1 LFDWVLSRSF
11 SRFLYIVQMKKALT
25 QLHIA
30 VLLAGFTG
38 ILGSLIQLNEIWLVW
53 YRIAITVVT
62 LLLAA
67 LVLKQSIRISF
78 VQCCKLMG
86 IGSIIA
92 LHWVFFYG
100 SIKLSNVSIGLICFA
115 SVGLFT
121 SVFEPLINK
130 VPFAPTEMLLGLMS
144 LCGIYIIFHFDTR
157 YQTGIIM
164 GTLSSILAA
173 IFSVLNKRTVSQTA
187 PRLIQLYEMAGG
199 LLVLSILMPLYLHY
213 FPAGN
218 HIPTLMDIGWLMLLS
233 WACTIWAM
241 DLMLKSLQHISAF
254 TQTLTL
260 NLEPVY
266 GIAMA
271 WLFFKENEQLNT
283 SFYWGFALIA
293 LSVAIQ
299 MYRVNKKSAS
309 ISTH

>member
-1 LFDWVLSRSF
+1 
-11 SRFLYIVQMKKALT
+11 MKKALT

-38 ILGSLIQLNEIWLVW
+38 ILGALIQLNEIWLVW

-67 LVLKQSIRISF
+67 GLLKQSLRIASASAF
-78 VQCCKLMG
+78 RLMG
-86 IGSIIA
+86 IGAIIA

-121 SVFEPLINK
+121 SLLEPLINK
-130 VPFAPTEMLLGLMS
+130 TPFALAEMVLGLIS
-144 LCGIYIIFHFDTR
+144 LLGIYIIFHFDTR
-157 YQTGIIM
+157 YRTGIIM
-164 GTLSSILAA
+164 GTLSSLLAA
-173 IFSVLNKRTVSQTA
+173 IFSVLNKRNVASIA
-187 PRLIQLYEMAGG
+187 PRLMLFYEMAGG
-199 LLVLSILMPLYLHY
+199 VLALTLLMPLYLHY

-218 HIPTLMDIGWLMLLS
+218 SRPTLMDLGWLLILS
-233 WACTIWAM
+233 WACTILAM

-271 WLFFKENEQLNT
+271 WFFFKENQQLNT
-283 SFYWGFALIA
+283 SFYLGFALIA
-293 LSVAIQ
+293 LSVALQ
-299 MYRVNKKSAS
+299 MFRVSRKKSPETAY
-309 ISTH
+309 

>member
-1 LFDWVLSRSF
+1 
-11 SRFLYIVQMKKALT
+11 MKKALT

-38 ILGSLIQLNEIWLVW
+38 ILGALIQLNEIWLVW

-67 LVLKQSIRISF
+67 GLLKQSLRIASASAF
-78 VQCCKLMG
+78 RLMG
-86 IGSIIA
+86 IGAIIA

-121 SVFEPLINK
+121 SLLEPLINK
-130 VPFAPTEMLLGLMS
+130 TPFALAEMVLGLIS
-144 LCGIYIIFHFDTR
+144 LLGIYIIFHFDTR
-157 YQTGIIM
+157 YRTGIIM
-164 GTLSSILAA
+164 GTLSSLLAA
-173 IFSVLNKRTVSQTA
+173 IFSVLNKRSVASIA
-187 PRLIQLYEMAGG
+187 PRLMLFYEMAGG
-199 LLVLSILMPLYLHY
+199 VLALTLLMPLYLHY

-218 HIPTLMDIGWLMLLS
+218 SRPTLMDLGWLLILS
-233 WACTIWAM
+233 WACTILAM

-271 WLFFKENEQLNT
+271 WFFFKENQQLNT
-283 SFYWGFALIA
+283 SFYLGFALIA
-293 LSVAIQ
+293 LSVTLQ
-299 MYRVNKKSAS
+299 MFRVSRKKSPVAS
-309 ISTH
+309 D

>member
-1 LFDWVLSRSF
+1 
-11 SRFLYIVQMKKALT
+11 MKKALT

-38 ILGSLIQLNEIWLVW
+38 ILGALIQLNEIWLVW

-67 LVLKQSIRISF
+67 SLLKQSLRIALASAF
-78 VQCCKLMG
+78 RLMG
-86 IGSIIA
+86 IGAIIA

-121 SVFEPLINK
+121 SLLEPLINK
-130 VPFAPTEMLLGLMS
+130 TPFALAEMMLGLIS
-144 LCGIYIIFHFDTR
+144 LLGIYIIFHFDTR
-157 YQTGIIM
+157 YRTGIIM
-164 GTLSSILAA
+164 GTLSSLLAA
-173 IFSVLNKRTVSQTA
+173 IFSVLNKRNVTSIA
-187 PRLIQLYEMAGG
+187 PRLMLFYEMAGG
-199 LLVLSILMPLYLHY
+199 VLALTMLMPLYLQY

-218 HIPTLMDIGWLMLLS
+218 SSPTLMDLGWLLILS
-233 WACTIWAM
+233 WACTILAM

-271 WLFFKENEQLNT
+271 WFFFKENQQLNA
-283 SFYWGFALIA
+283 SFYLGFALIA
-293 LSVAIQ
+293 LSVALQ
-299 MYRVNKKSAS
+299 MYRVSRKKAPVPSD
-309 ISTH
+309 

>member
-1 LFDWVLSRSF
+1 
-11 SRFLYIVQMKKALT
+11 MKKALT

-38 ILGSLIQLNEIWLVW
+38 ILGALIQLNEIWLVW

-67 LVLKQSIRISF
+67 SLLKQSLRIASASAF
-78 VQCCKLMG
+78 RLMG
-86 IGSIIA
+86 IGAIIA

-121 SVFEPLINK
+121 SLLEPLINK
-130 VPFAPTEMLLGLMS
+130 TPFALAEMVLGLIS
-144 LCGIYIIFHFDTR
+144 LLGIYIIFHFDTR
-157 YQTGIIM
+157 YRTGIIM
-164 GTLSSILAA
+164 GTLSSLLAA
-173 IFSVLNKRTVSQTA
+173 IFSVLNKRNVASIA
-187 PRLIQLYEMAGG
+187 PRLMLFYEMAGG
-199 LLVLSILMPLYLHY
+199 ILALTLLMPLYLHF

-218 HIPTLMDIGWLMLLS
+218 SRPTLIDLGWLLILS
-233 WACTIWAM
+233 WACSILAM

-271 WLFFKENEQLNT
+271 WFFFKENQQLNAI
-283 SFYWGFALIA
+283 FYLGFALIA
-293 LSVAIQ
+293 LSVALQ
-299 MYRVNKKSAS
+299 MYRVSRKKSPVAS
-309 ISTH
+309 D

>member
-1 LFDWVLSRSF
+1 
-11 SRFLYIVQMKKALT
+11 MKKALT
-25 QLHIA
+25 QLHVA

-38 ILGSLIQLNEIWLVW
+38 ILGALIQLNEIWLVW

-67 LVLKQSIRISF
+67 SLLKQSLRIASASAF
-78 VQCCKLMG
+78 RLMG
-86 IGSIIA
+86 IGAIIA

-121 SVFEPLINK
+121 SLLEPLINK
-130 VPFAPTEMLLGLMS
+130 TPFAPAEMLLGLLS
-144 LCGIYIIFHFDTR
+144 LIGIYIIFHFDSR
-157 YQTGIIM
+157 YRTGIIM
-164 GTLSSILAA
+164 GTLSSLLAA
-173 IFSVLNKRTVSQTA
+173 IFSVLNKRNVTSFS
-187 PRLIQLYEMAGG
+187 PRLMLFYEMTGG
-199 LLVLSILMPLYLHY
+199 VLALSLLMPLYLHF

-218 HIPTLMDIGWLMLLS
+218 SKPSLMDFGWLLILS
-233 WACTIWAM
+233 WACTILAM

-271 WLFFKENEQLNT
+271 WFFFKENQQLNT
-283 SFYWGFALIA
+283 SFYLGFALIVI
-293 LSVAIQ
+293 SVALQ
-299 MYRVNKKSAS
+299 MVRVSRKKTPVTAD
-309 ISTH
+309 

>member
-1 LFDWVLSRSF
+1 
-11 SRFLYIVQMKKALT
+11 MKKALT

-38 ILGSLIQLNEIWLVW
+38 ILGALIQLNEIWLVW

-67 LVLKQSIRISF
+67 GLLKQSLRIASTSAF
-78 VQCCKLMG
+78 RLMG
-86 IGSIIA
+86 IGAIIA

-121 SVFEPLINK
+121 SLLEPLINK
-130 VPFAPTEMLLGLMS
+130 TPFALAEMVLGLIS
-144 LCGIYIIFHFDTR
+144 LLGIYIIFHFDTR
-157 YQTGIIM
+157 YRTGIIM
-164 GTLSSILAA
+164 GTLSSLLAA
-173 IFSVLNKRTVSQTA
+173 IFSVLNKRNVASIA
-187 PRLIQLYEMAGG
+187 PRLMLFYEMAGG
-199 LLVLSILMPLYLHY
+199 VLALTLLMPLYLHY

-218 HIPTLMDIGWLMLLS
+218 SRPSPMDLGWLLILS
-233 WACTIWAM
+233 WACTILAM

-271 WLFFKENEQLNT
+271 WFFFKENQQLNT
-283 SFYWGFALIA
+283 SFYLGFALIA
-293 LSVAIQ
+293 LSVALQ
-299 MYRVNKKSAS
+299 MYRVSRKKSRVAS
-309 ISTH
+309 D

>member
-1 LFDWVLSRSF
+1 
-11 SRFLYIVQMKKALT
+11 MKKALT

-38 ILGSLIQLNEIWLVW
+38 ILGALIQLNEIWLVW

-62 LLLAA
+62 LLVAA
-67 LVLKQSIRISF
+67 LFLKQSIRLQINL
-78 VQCCKLMG
+78 VIKLMG

-121 SVFEPLINK
+121 SLLEPLINK
-130 VPFAPTEMLLGLMS
+130 TPFAPAEMVLGLIS
-144 LCGIYIIFHFDTR
+144 LVGIYIIFHFDTR
-157 YQTGIIM
+157 YRTGIIM
-164 GTLSSILAA
+164 GTLSSLLAA
-173 IFSVLNKRTVSQTA
+173 IFSVLNKRNVAFIS
-187 PRLIQLYEMAGG
+187 PRLMQLYEMVGG
-199 LLVLSILMPLYLHY
+199 LLALTLLMPVYLHY
-213 FPAGN
+213 FSAGN
-218 HIPTLMDIGWLMLLS
+218 QIPTRMDIAWLLMLS
-233 WACTIWAM
+233 WACTILAM

-271 WLFFKENEQLNT
+271 WIFFNENEQLTT
-283 SFYWGFALIA
+283 SFYLGFALIA
-293 LSVAIQ
+293 LSVALQ
-299 MYRVNKKSAS
+299 MYRVSRKKSSA
-309 ISTH
+309 TAH

>member
-1 LFDWVLSRSF
+1 
-11 SRFLYIVQMKKALT
+11 MKKALT

-38 ILGSLIQLNEIWLVW
+38 ILGALIQLNEIWLVW

-67 LVLKQSIRISF
+67 GLLKQSLRIASASAF
-78 VQCCKLMG
+78 RLMG
-86 IGSIIA
+86 IGAIIA

-121 SVFEPLINK
+121 SLLEPLINK
-130 VPFAPTEMLLGLMS
+130 TPFALAEMVLGLIS
-144 LCGIYIIFHFDTR
+144 LLGIYIIFHFDTR
-157 YQTGIIM
+157 YRTGIIM
-164 GTLSSILAA
+164 GTFSSLLAA
-173 IFSVLNKRTVSQTA
+173 IFSVLNKRNVASIA
-187 PRLIQLYEMAGG
+187 PRLMLFYEMAGG
-199 LLVLSILMPLYLHY
+199 VLALTLLMPLYLHY

-218 HIPTLMDIGWLMLLS
+218 SRPTLMDLGWLLILS
-233 WACTIWAM
+233 WACTILAM

-271 WLFFKENEQLNT
+271 WFFFKENQQLNT
-283 SFYWGFALIA
+283 SFYLGFALIA
-293 LSVAIQ
+293 LSVALQ
-299 MYRVNKKSAS
+299 MFRVSRKKSPETAD
-309 ISTH
+309 

>member
-1 LFDWVLSRSF
+1 
-11 SRFLYIVQMKKALT
+11 M
-25 QLHIA
+25 
-30 VLLAGFTG
+30 
-38 ILGSLIQLNEIWLVW
+38 IQLNEIWLVW

-67 LVLKQSIRISF
+67 SLLKQSLRIASAPAF
-78 VQCCKLMG
+78 RLMG
-86 IGSIIA
+86 IGAIIA

-121 SVFEPLINK
+121 SLLEPLINK
-130 VPFAPTEMLLGLMS
+130 TPFALAEMVLGLIS
-144 LCGIYIIFHFDTR
+144 LLGIYIIFHFDTR
-157 YQTGIIM
+157 YRTGIIM
-164 GTLSSILAA
+164 GTFSSLLAA
-173 IFSVLNKRTVSQTA
+173 IFSVLNKRNVASIA
-187 PRLIQLYEMAGG
+187 PRLMLFYEMAGG
-199 LLVLSILMPLYLHY
+199 VLALTLLMPLYIHY

-218 HIPTLMDIGWLMLLS
+218 SKPTLMDLGWLLILS
-233 WACTIWAM
+233 WACTILAM

-271 WLFFKENEQLNT
+271 WFFFKENQQLNT
-283 SFYWGFALIA
+283 SFYLGFALIA
-293 LSVAIQ
+293 LSVALQ
-299 MYRVNKKSAS
+299 MFRVSRKKSPETAD
-309 ISTH
+309 

>member
-1 LFDWVLSRSF
+1 
-11 SRFLYIVQMKKALT
+11 MKKALT

-38 ILGSLIQLNEIWLVW
+38 ILGALIQLNEIWLVW

-67 LVLKQSIRISF
+67 GLLKQSLRIASASAF
-78 VQCCKLMG
+78 RLMG
-86 IGSIIA
+86 IGAIIA

-121 SVFEPLINK
+121 SLLEPLINK
-130 VPFAPTEMLLGLMS
+130 TPFALAEMVLGLIS
-144 LCGIYIIFHFDTR
+144 LLGIYIIFHFDTR
-157 YQTGIIM
+157 YRTGIIM
-164 GTLSSILAA
+164 GTLSSLLAA
-173 IFSVLNKRTVSQTA
+173 IFSVLNKRNVASIA
-187 PRLIQLYEMAGG
+187 PRLMLFYEMAGG
-199 LLVLSILMPLYLHY
+199 VLALTLLMPLYLHY

-218 HIPTLMDIGWLMLLS
+218 SRPTLMDLGWLLILS
-233 WACTIWAM
+233 WACTILAM

-271 WLFFKENEQLNT
+271 WFFFKENQQLNT
-283 SFYWGFALIA
+283 SFYLGFALIA
-293 LSVAIQ
+293 LSVALQ
-299 MYRVNKKSAS
+299 MFRVSRKKSRVAS
-309 ISTH
+309 D

>member
-1 LFDWVLSRSF
+1 
-11 SRFLYIVQMKKALT
+11 MKKALT

-38 ILGSLIQLNEIWLVW
+38 ILGALIQLNEIWLVW

-67 LVLKQSIRISF
+67 GLLKQSLRIASASAF
-78 VQCCKLMG
+78 RLMG
-86 IGSIIA
+86 IGAIIA

-121 SVFEPLINK
+121 SLLEPLINK
-130 VPFAPTEMLLGLMS
+130 TPFALTEMLLGLIS
-144 LCGIYIIFHFDTR
+144 LLGIYIIFHFDTR
-157 YQTGIIM
+157 YRTGIIM
-164 GTLSSILAA
+164 GTLSSLLAA
-173 IFSVLNKRTVSQTA
+173 IFSVLNKRSVASIA
-187 PRLIQLYEMAGG
+187 PRLMLFYEMAGG
-199 LLVLSILMPLYLHY
+199 VLALTLLMPLYLHY

-218 HIPTLMDIGWLMLLS
+218 SRPTLMDLGWLLILS
-233 WACTIWAM
+233 WACTILAM

-271 WLFFKENEQLNT
+271 WFFFKENQQLNT
-283 SFYWGFALIA
+283 SFYLGFALIA
-293 LSVAIQ
+293 LSVTLQ
-299 MYRVNKKSAS
+299 MFRVSRKKSRVAS
-309 ISTH
+309 D

>member
-1 LFDWVLSRSF
+1 
-11 SRFLYIVQMKKALT
+11 MKKALT

-38 ILGSLIQLNEIWLVW
+38 ILGALIQLNEIWLVW

-67 LVLKQSIRISF
+67 GLLKQSLRITSASAF
-78 VQCCKLMG
+78 RLMG
-86 IGSIIA
+86 IGAIIA

-121 SVFEPLINK
+121 SLLEPLINK
-130 VPFAPTEMLLGLMS
+130 TPFALAEMVLGLIS
-144 LCGIYIIFHFDTR
+144 LLGIYIIFHFDTR
-157 YQTGIIM
+157 YRTGIIM
-164 GTLSSILAA
+164 GTLSSLLAA
-173 IFSVLNKRTVSQTA
+173 IFSVLNKRNVASIA
-187 PRLIQLYEMAGG
+187 PRLMLFYEMAGG
-199 LLVLSILMPLYLHY
+199 VLALTLLMPLYIHY

-218 HIPTLMDIGWLMLLS
+218 SKPTLMDLGWLLILS
-233 WACTIWAM
+233 WACTILAM

-271 WLFFKENEQLNT
+271 WFFFKENQQLNT
-283 SFYWGFALIA
+283 SFYLGFALIA
-293 LSVAIQ
+293 LSVALQ
-299 MYRVNKKSAS
+299 MFRVSRKKSPEAAD
-309 ISTH
+309 

>member
-1 LFDWVLSRSF
+1 
-11 SRFLYIVQMKKALT
+11 MKKSLT

-38 ILGSLIQLNEIWLVW
+38 ILGALIQLNEIWLVW

-67 LVLKQSIRISF
+67 GLLKQSLRIASTSAF
-78 VQCCKLMG
+78 RLMG
-86 IGSIIA
+86 IGAIIA

-121 SVFEPLINK
+121 SLLEPLINK
-130 VPFAPTEMLLGLMS
+130 TPFALAEMVLGLIS
-144 LCGIYIIFHFDTR
+144 LLGIYIIFHFDTR
-157 YQTGIIM
+157 YRTGIIM
-164 GTLSSILAA
+164 GTLSSLLAA
-173 IFSVLNKRTVSQTA
+173 IFSVLNKRSVASIA
-187 PRLIQLYEMAGG
+187 PRLMLFYEMAGG
-199 LLVLSILMPLYLHY
+199 VLALTLLMPLYLHY

-218 HIPTLMDIGWLMLLS
+218 SRPSPMDLGWLLILS
-233 WACTIWAM
+233 WACTILAM

-271 WLFFKENEQLNT
+271 WFFFKENQQLNT
-283 SFYWGFALIA
+283 SFYLGFALIA
-293 LSVAIQ
+293 LSVALQ
-299 MYRVNKKSAS
+299 MFRVSRKKSPVAAD
-309 ISTH
+309 

>member
-1 LFDWVLSRSF
+1 
-11 SRFLYIVQMKKALT
+11 MKKALT
-25 QLHIA
+25 QLHVA

-38 ILGSLIQLNEIWLVW
+38 ILGALIQLNEIWLVW

-67 LVLKQSIRISF
+67 SLLKQSLRIASASAF
-78 VQCCKLMG
+78 RLMG
-86 IGSIIA
+86 IGAIIA

-121 SVFEPLINK
+121 SLLEPLINK
-130 VPFAPTEMLLGLMS
+130 TPFAPAEMLLGVLS
-144 LCGIYIIFHFDTR
+144 LVGIYIIFHFDSR
-157 YQTGIIM
+157 YRTGIIM
-164 GTLSSILAA
+164 GTLSSLLAA
-173 IFSVLNKRTVSQTA
+173 VFSVLNKRNVTSFS
-187 PRLIQLYEMAGG
+187 PRLMLFYEMTGG
-199 LLVLSILMPLYLHY
+199 VLALSLLMPIYLH
-213 FPAGN
+213 FFHAGN
-218 HIPTLMDIGWLMLLS
+218 SKPSLMDFGWLLILS
-233 WACTIWAM
+233 WACTILAM

-271 WLFFKENEQLNT
+271 WFFFKENQQLNT
-283 SFYWGFALIA
+283 SFYLGFALIVI
-293 LSVAIQ
+293 SVALQ
-299 MYRVNKKSAS
+299 MVRVSRKKTPVTAD
-309 ISTH
+309 

>member
-1 LFDWVLSRSF
+1 
-11 SRFLYIVQMKKALT
+11 MKKALT

-38 ILGSLIQLNEIWLVW
+38 ILGALIQLNEIWLVW

-67 LVLKQSIRISF
+67 GLLKQSLRIASASAF
-78 VQCCKLMG
+78 RLMG
-86 IGSIIA
+86 IGAIIA

-121 SVFEPLINK
+121 SLLEPLINK
-130 VPFAPTEMLLGLMS
+130 TPFALAEMVLGLIS
-144 LCGIYIIFHFDTR
+144 LLGIYIIFHFDTR
-157 YQTGIIM
+157 YRTGIIM
-164 GTLSSILAA
+164 GTLSSLLAA
-173 IFSVLNKRTVSQTA
+173 IFSVLNKRSVASIA
-187 PRLIQLYEMAGG
+187 PRLMLFYEMAGG
-199 LLVLSILMPLYLHY
+199 VLALTLLMPLYIHY

-218 HIPTLMDIGWLMLLS
+218 SKPTLMDLGWLLILS
-233 WACTIWAM
+233 WACTILAM

-271 WLFFKENEQLNT
+271 WFFFKENQQLNT
-283 SFYWGFALIA
+283 SFYLGFALIA
-293 LSVAIQ
+293 LSVALQ
-299 MYRVNKKSAS
+299 MYRVSRKKSPVAAD
-309 ISTH
+309 